1 MLRHLLQD
9 GGQEFASAAEQQ
21 GLAAV
26 EHATV
31 GGGGGGRFDFAGE
44 GQRLFDDEA
53 LEVGIDGNGSHG
65 GLRPTGE
72 NTLIAYLAQKCQR
85 TLAHPWGGY
94 NRLPDENRG
103 HATVNHTPGQREWA
117 RDDDGDGIREVHDN
131 TLEGLWAALRTFL
144 RPFRGISKHYLNQYV
159 AVFQWVYNLKVGVP
173 ESLRRLL
180 GLNTSSA
187 P

>member
-1 MLRHLLQD
+1 MRGKKGIPHPD
-9 GGQEFASAAEQQ
+9 PDDPPRRRANKRRGHGTFANDRPP
-21 GLAAV
+21 V
-26 EHATV
+26 
-31 GGGGGGRFDFAGE
+31 AGVVSR
-44 GQRLFDDEA
+44 Q
-53 LEVGIDGNGSHG
+53 
-65 GLRPTGE
+65 TGE
-72 NTLIAYLAQKCQR
+72 IVLRVVERTDGATLTGFVTDHTADGTMVY
-85 TLAHPWGGY
+85 TDEWGGY
-94 NRLPDENRG
+94 NGLPAANRG